1 MWTQESKNE
10 KSDFE
15 SKNETTGKMKEPE
28 IHLTSPCINKR
39 CLCPFDSEVCV
50 KAKATRKSFFEAI
63 VEEDVDKFS
72 ALVSQVAEDRSLEDL
87 YKMRCPCHFGDEP
100 LQAAATGATTVAGGK
115 TVLMLAVSKGLV
127 VSVECL

>member
-1 MWTQESKNE
+1 MISALHLKILSVLLWTQESKNE

-50 KAKATRKSFFEAI
+50 KAKATRKSFVEAI
-63 VEEDVDKFS
+63 VEEDADNFS
-72 ALVSQVAEDRSLEDL
+72 AFASQVAEDKSLEDL
-87 YKMRCPCHFGDEP
+87 YKMRCP
-100 LQAAATGATTVAGGK
+100 
-115 TVLMLAVSKGLV
+115 
-127 VSVECL
+127 